1 MTKKFISIFERL
13 DEVLKPHRALQEQ
26 IDRILE
32 PQRRLQEQIDKFLEP
47 QLRFQKQIEKY
58 FEPHRKLQDQMQRYL
73 EPHQRLQEQL
83 DKHLQPQ
90 RQLQVQIDKYLEPYR
105 QRQEQLHKHLEPY
118 RLFED
123 QVSKHLKSLN
133 RYLSDPMMDN
143 ISINKDGALFIA
155 GEVVDVEQVE
165 NTVAEISGDYSS
177 PEEFFNAFFKLLEKL
192 GNAARIAVIYLVF
205 PYLLSIV
212 ANLTTPIYEEW
223 WKEYSGSD
231 HRVAKKEIIREA
243 NEAYRPEE
251 LNGYRFVYATIL
263 HVRSSGSIN
272 SEIIDELYL
281 GKTVKIIE
289 KVKRWSHIEYQ
300 DSDSG
305 ELKQGWVFS
314 RYLEKFR
321 D

>member
-13 DEVLKPHRALQEQ
+13 DEVLKPYRALHEQ
-26 IDRILE
+26 IDQILE

-47 QLRFQKQIEKY
+47 QLRFQKQMEKY

-73 EPHQRLQEQL
+73 EPHRRLQEQL
-83 DKHLQPQ
+83 DKYLQPQ
-90 RQLQVQIDKYLEPYR
+90 RQLQVQIDKY
-105 QRQEQLHKHLEPY
+105 LEPY

-143 ISINKDGALFIA
+143 ISINKDGAILIA

-165 NTVAEISGDYSS
+165 NTVAEIAGDYSS
-177 PEEFFNAFFKLLEKL
+177 PEEFFNTFFKLLEKL

-205 PYLLSIV
+205 PYFLSIV

-223 WKEYSGSD
+223 WKEYSGGD
-231 HRVAKKEIIREA
+231 RRVAKNEIIREA

-251 LNGYRFVYATIL
+251 LNGYRFVYVTIL
-263 HVRSSGSIN
+263 HVRSAGSIN
-272 SEIIDELYL
+272 SDIIDELYL

-314 RYLEKFR
+314 RYLETFR